1 MSFTLIPAGKPSK
14 PVPSWRV
21 RVRVWPLTPGGLP
34 MRIPTSGS
42 GIAKRIKNPTW
53 WTRCILFICCV
64 SIPQDVNDAQDT
76 NSYAVLQPTKDTL
89 ASFRPSFRPPWYN
102 SPRKILKIALCL
114 SALGSTPD
122 DRLTPLAPIPHSP
135 SQLPHLS
142 IPSQSSTLSLQ
153 PRFRRKSGTSL
164 RVALSHAY
172 YYY

>member
-1 MSFTLIPAGKPSK
+1 
-14 PVPSWRV
+14 
-21 RVRVWPLTPGGLP
+21 
-34 MRIPTSGS
+34 MRIPTGS

-114 SALGSTPD
+114 SVLGSTPD
-122 DRLTPLAPIPHSP
+122 DQLTPLAPIPHSP

-153 PRFRRKSGTSL
+153 PRFRPSRAPASESPCLTLTTTTSL
-164 RVALSHAY
+164 IMAHVLSHLSLCLTAILTLFESQLELY
-172 YYY
+172 